1 MWHDMQWHG
10 WGHHMFSWWA
20 VIIMGVLIVVAA
32 LIIARS
38 QSGEQPGAASG
49 RDAPLDILER
59 RYARGEI
66 EREEFE
72 EKKRDLQA

>member
-20 VIIMGVLIVVAA
+20 VIIMGL
-32 LIIARS
+32 LIIAAAFVIMRS
-38 QSGEQPGAASG
+38 DTDQQRRASAS
-49 RDAPLDILER
+49 DTPLDILER

-66 EREEFE
+66 DHEEFE
-72 EKKRDLQA
+72 EKKRDLQD